1 MSPGEPSP
9 GEPLAVGVLG
19 TADIAWR
26 RTAPAI
32 GRCARLRLA
41 AVASRTAEKA
51 SAFAAAFGCE
61 AVTGYERLLERDDIQ
76 AVYVPLPNALHERW
90 TAEALAAGKHVLVEK
105 SFAGRA
111 APAAALAET
120 AAARGLALM
129 ENFAFVHHTQHARL
143 RELVAAGAIGTPRG
157 FSASFGIP
165 RADRSLIRYRPDLDG
180 GALLELGTYTVRAAR
195 LFLGVDAEVVGATL
209 LHDPETGVDI
219 AGSALLADGRGL
231 TAQCDFG
238 LDHSYRCTYAM
249 WGSEG
254 RVSLDWAF
262 TPPPGE
268 RPVLRLERGRERE
281 ERPLPADDQFL
292 RMVTAFAGACADPAT
307 HAGLGADAVRQ
318 ARLLE
323 EIRRRAR
330 AVRAPSPPEPNGDL
344 P

>member
-1 MSPGEPSP
+1 MSP

-19 TADIAWR
+19 AADIAWR

-32 GRCARLRLA
+32 ERCDGLRLA
-41 AVASRTAEKA
+41 AVASRTGEKA
-51 SAFAAAFGCE
+51 SAFAARFGCE

-90 TAEALAAGKHVLVEK
+90 AAEALSAGKHVLVEK
-105 SFAGRA
+105 SLTARAG
-111 APAAALAET
+111 PAAALAE
-120 AAARGLALM
+120 AARARGLALM
-129 ENFAFVHHTQHARL
+129 ENFAFLHHAQHGQV

-157 FSASFGIP
+157 FAASFGIP
-165 RADRSLIRYRPDLDG
+165 RGDRSLIRYRPELDG
-180 GALLELGTYTVRAAR
+180 GALLEVGTYTVRAAQ
-195 LFLGVDAEVVGATL
+195 LYLGADAEVAGAVL
-209 LHDPETGVDI
+209 VRDPETGVDV

-238 LDHSYRCTYAM
+238 MDHSYRCTYAV

-268 RPVLRLERGRERE
+268 RPVLRIERGRTRE

-292 RMVTAFAGACADPAT
+292 RMVTAFADACADPAG
-307 HAGLGADAVRQ
+307 HGEHGADVVRQ

-323 EIRRRAR
+323 EIRGRAR
-330 AVRAPSPPEPNGDL
+330 VVPAPALST
-344 P
+344 